1 MSVLSGQI
9 RGLSLAIIKNNG
21 RILVS
26 PGYDEVKDSNFYR
39 LLGGGIEYGESSIDA
54 LHREFQE
61 ELDIKLTNCKLLTVS
76 ENIFTFNGKPYHEIC
91 FIYEAEFEDPSLYEI
106 DEFKILD
113 AVNDDGKDGKV
124 IWLELDDS
132 KEQNI
137 FPDGVNEVL

>member
-1 MSVLSGQI
+1 MGALSGQI

-39 LLGGGIEYGESSIDA
+39 LLGGGIEYGESSLDA

-91 FIYEAEFEDPSLYEI
+91 FIYEAEFEDPALYEI
-106 DEFKILD
+106 EEFRILD
-113 AVNDDGKDGKV
+113 AVNDDGKEGKV
-124 IWLELDDS
+124 IWLDITDS
-132 KEQNI
+132 KDKNI
-137 FPDGVNEVL
+137 FPDGVKEVL